1 MELQVERRTKERFRI
16 EDSALVFCTEA
27 SGEII
32 DMSLKGLSFSHV
44 AGVRWPAKSFSVNLV
59 LENSATLIEDI
70 SCHLLSSE
78 YDPADPDCTHWRHSI
93 KFGTLTENQQQL
105 LADVLGRQ
113 ARQFVSIYPG

>member
-59 LENSATLIEDI
+59 KPAIQAKNSAGKI
-70 SCHLLSSE
+70 
-78 YDPADPDCTHWRHSI
+78 Y
-93 KFGTLTENQQQL
+93 TLTTIAERTKRSVPNSTHL
-105 LADVLGRQ
+105 R
-113 ARQFVSIYPG
+113 